1 MSAAQS
7 LHITLT
13 QLRLCK
19 TWERFKK
26 VRKNTYGRVGWSKL
40 TMGRADRREALSSL
54 EKVLLTEDHCL
65 WETFDLGFGW
75 YAHSFAGRSDDELD
89 SRPVYVLQAV
99 FAQAWKDE
107 RAQQDEHTSRGTV
120 KSNEADTSD
129 LPPPY
134 SE

>member
-19 TWERFKK
+19 TWEWFKK
-26 VRKNTYGRVGWSKL
+26 ARKNTYGRVGWDKL

-65 WETFDLGFGW
+65 WETFDLGVGC
-75 YAHSFAGRSDDELD
+75 SGRTFAGRSNDELD
-89 SRPVYVLQAV
+89 SRPVYVLQTALP
-99 FAQAWKDE
+99 QAWKDE
-107 RAQQDEHTSRGTV
+107 MAQQGEHTSQGMV
-120 KSNEADTSD
+120 KSNEAAPNE
-129 LPPPY
+129 LPPPC